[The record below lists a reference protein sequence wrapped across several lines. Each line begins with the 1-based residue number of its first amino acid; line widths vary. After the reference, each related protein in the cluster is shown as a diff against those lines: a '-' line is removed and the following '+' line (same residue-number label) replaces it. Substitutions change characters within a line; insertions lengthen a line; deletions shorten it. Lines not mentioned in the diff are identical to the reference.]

1 MIQQETKQREI
12 RKFMIM
18 LSVVNLALFAVTCR
32 GMVRSYNTTMLALS
46 YEYGFTSRSLL
57 GTLYHLLDAVL
68 PLDLI
73 DYRAV
78 VATAYVATILFVL
91 FVEYFLYRCLR
102 CCEGEMVKYGEYL
115 ALILSLCLVSTFSFP
130 YNFFRVDIFM
140 ILVSLLG
147 VLCLVKE
154 RAQWLVV
161 PLSALGVMFHQGYVF
176 MYFNLILVL
185 LFYRALSWW
194 KEDRRKARRYSLLFA
209 LSFLVG
215 SVLFLWFEFFS
226 RSNVSAF
233 FDTIKSEA
241 EKLSYD
247 GIYHSTLLYHEVLG
261 IDLASTEEEFSR
273 VNAVQI
279 LMCGIVC
286 LPMLVFGVRFFAGL
300 IKKAKG
306 ASEKWKYLAVVL
318 GAATILPDF
327 LLKIDYG
334 RWMAAVVVYYVGIVL
349 ALLAMKDPIMETQV
363 RESGE
368 RLIQRPGIALW
379 IMVVILLLP
388 FLDVNIDPFF
398 RHLGSIVNKNFLHW
412 YEPMR

>member
-91 FVEYFLYRCLR
+91 FVEYVLYRCLR

-194 KEDRRKARRYSLLFA
+194 KEDRRKARCYGLLFA

-226 RSNVSAF
+226 RSNGAAF

-286 LPMLVFGVRFFAGL
+286 LPMLVFAVRFFAGL

-306 ASEKWKYLAVVL
+306 ASEKWKYLAVAL

>member
-176 MYFNLILVL
+176 MYFNLLLVL

-194 KEDRRKARRYSLLFA
+194 KEDRRKARRYGLLFA

-226 RSNVSAF
+226 RSNGAAF

>member
-78 VATAYVATILFVL
+78 VATAYVATILFIL

-194 KEDRRKARRYSLLFA
+194 KEDRRKARRYGLLFA

-226 RSNVSAF
+226 RSNGAAF

-306 ASEKWKYLAVVL
+306 ASEKWKYLAVAL

>member
-194 KEDRRKARRYSLLFA
+194 KEDRRKARRYGLLFA

-226 RSNVSAF
+226 RSNGAAF

-334 RWMAAVVVYYVGIVL
+334 RWMAAVVVYYVGLVL

>member
-194 KEDRRKARRYSLLFA
+194 KEDRRKARRYGLLFA

-215 SVLFLWFEFFS
+215 SALFLWFEFFS
-226 RSNVSAF
+226 RSNGAAF

-286 LPMLVFGVRFFAGL
+286 LPMLVFAVRFFAGL

-306 ASEKWKYLAVVL
+306 ASEKWKYLAVAL

>member
-215 SVLFLWFEFFS
+215 SALFLWFEFFS
-226 RSNVSAF
+226 RSNGAAF

-286 LPMLVFGVRFFAGL
+286 LPMLVFAVRFFAGL

-306 ASEKWKYLAVVL
+306 ASEKWKYLAVAL

-368 RLIQRPGIALW
+368 SLIRRPGIALW

>member
-194 KEDRRKARRYSLLFA
+194 KEDRRKARRYGLLFA

-226 RSNVSAF
+226 RSNGAAF

-306 ASEKWKYLAVVL
+306 ASEKWKYLAVAL

-368 RLIQRPGIALW
+368 SLIRRPGMALW
-379 IMVVILLLP
+379 LMIVLLLLP

-398 RHLGSIVNKNFLHW
+398 RHLGSIVNRNFLHW

>member
-215 SVLFLWFEFFS
+215 SALFLWFEFFS
-226 RSNVSAF
+226 RSNGAAF

-261 IDLASTEEEFSR
+261 IDLTSTEEEFSR

>member
-1 MIQQETKQREI
+1 MN
-12 RKFMIM
+12 F
-18 LSVVNLALFAVTCR
+18 SAA
-32 GMVRSYNTTMLALS
+32 
-46 YEYGFTSRSLL
+46 
-57 GTLYHLLDAVL
+57 
-68 PLDLI
+68 
-73 DYRAV
+73 
-78 VATAYVATILFVL
+78 ATGRRF
-91 FVEYFLYRCLR
+91 
-102 CCEGEMVKYGEYL
+102 
-115 ALILSLCLVSTFSFP
+115 STQS
-130 YNFFRVDIFM
+130 NR
-140 ILVSLLG
+140 
-147 VLCLVKE
+147 
-154 RAQWLVV
+154 
-161 PLSALGVMFHQGYVF
+161 
-176 MYFNLILVL
+176 
-185 LFYRALSWW
+185 
-194 KEDRRKARRYSLLFA
+194 RRK
-209 LSFLVG
+209 
-215 SVLFLWFEFFS
+215 
-226 RSNVSAF
+226 
-233 FDTIKSEA
+233 
-241 EKLSYD
+241 KLSYD

-261 IDLASTEEEFSR
+261 IESGLHGGRIFR

-286 LPMLVFGVRFFAGL
+286 LPMLVFAVRFFAGL

-306 ASEKWKYLAVVL
+306 ASEKWKYLAVAL

>member
-194 KEDRRKARRYSLLFA
+194 KEDRRKARCYGLLFA

-226 RSNVSAF
+226 RSNGAAF

-306 ASEKWKYLAVVL
+306 ASEKWN
-318 GAATILPDF
+318 IW
-327 LLKIDYG
+327 
-334 RWMAAVVVYYVGIVL
+334 RWCWAPLRSCRI
-349 ALLAMKDPIMETQV
+349 
-363 RESGE
+363 SC
-368 RLIQRPGIALW
+368 
-379 IMVVILLLP
+379 
-388 FLDVNIDPFF
+388 
-398 RHLGSIVNKNFLHW
+398 
-412 YEPMR
+412 

>member
-194 KEDRRKARRYSLLFA
+194 KEDRRKARCYGLLFA

-226 RSNVSAF
+226 RSNGAAF

-261 IDLASTEEEFSR
+261 IDLTSTEEEFSR

-286 LPMLVFGVRFFAGL
+286 LPMLVFAVRFFAGL

-306 ASEKWKYLAVVL
+306 ASEKWKYLAVAL

>member
-102 CCEGEMVKYGEYL
+102 CCEGEMVKYGEYM

-194 KEDRRKARRYSLLFA
+194 KEDRRKARRYGLLFA

-226 RSNVSAF
+226 RSNGAAF

-286 LPMLVFGVRFFAGL
+286 LPMLVFAVRFFAGL

-306 ASEKWKYLAVVL
+306 ASEKWKYLAVAL

>member
-1 MIQQETKQREI
+1 
-12 RKFMIM
+12 MIM

-194 KEDRRKARRYSLLFA
+194 KEDRRKARCYGLLFA

-226 RSNVSAF
+226 RSNGAAF

-286 LPMLVFGVRFFAGL
+286 LPMLVFAVRFFAGL

-306 ASEKWKYLAVVL
+306 ASEKWKYLAVAL

>member
-1 MIQQETKQREI
+1 
-12 RKFMIM
+12 
-18 LSVVNLALFAVTCR
+18 
-32 GMVRSYNTTMLALS
+32 MLALS

-115 ALILSLCLVSTFSFP
+115 ALVLSLCLVSTFSFP

-194 KEDRRKARRYSLLFA
+194 KEDRRKARRYGLLFA

-215 SVLFLWFEFFS
+215 SALFLWFEFFS
-226 RSNVSAF
+226 RSNGAAF

-286 LPMLVFGVRFFAGL
+286 LPMLVFAVRFFAGL

>member
-215 SVLFLWFEFFS
+215 SALFLWFEFFS
-226 RSNVSAF
+226 RSNGAAF

-261 IDLASTEEEFSR
+261 IDLTSTEEEFSR

-286 LPMLVFGVRFFAGL
+286 LPMLVAGVRFFAGL

>member
-194 KEDRRKARRYSLLFA
+194 KEDRRKARRYGLLFA

-226 RSNVSAF
+226 RSNGAAF

-349 ALLAMKDPIMETQV
+349 ALLTMKDPIMETQV

>member
-130 YNFFRVDIFM
+130 YNFLRVDIFM

-194 KEDRRKARRYSLLFA
+194 KEDRRKARRYGLLFA

-226 RSNVSAF
+226 RSNGAAF

-286 LPMLVFGVRFFAGL
+286 LPMLVFAVRFFAGL

-306 ASEKWKYLAVVL
+306 ASEKWKYLAVAL

>member
-102 CCEGEMVKYGEYL
+102 RCEGEMVKYGEYL

-215 SVLFLWFEFFS
+215 SALFLWFEFFS
-226 RSNVSAF
+226 RSNGAAF

-349 ALLAMKDPIMETQV
+349 ALLAMGDPIMEAQV

>member
-1 MIQQETKQREI
+1 
-12 RKFMIM
+12 MIM

-194 KEDRRKARRYSLLFA
+194 KEDRRKARRYGLLFA

-226 RSNVSAF
+226 RSNGAAF